1 VRLCGA
7 SVSGNR
13 PSGQGRMAGGPGRGR
28 EGRPGHPRWILRGS
42 ERNRGSRRGI
52 CADGARRAVRGRGRA
67 GGGRGHE
74 GRGAPGE
81 RTVSRGGEAREADMR
96 GEGSWSGEGVPG
108 KAMLGAESVALSFVP
123 RLLPPPACPSLPR
136 PLSLLSALA
145 RSARPI
151 PFPCPSRSSPS
162 SFPLLPRVG
171 FAFSRPSLCWT
182 GFPCGHS
189 RGKPC
194 PPGLF
199 GLAQPGPRRERS
211 RGVPVFHRV
220 AGLAPGNPDRSRRWI
235 PPGPGGPKAARR
247 PHGRVTVLVAVLV
260 TVLVTVLA
268 STGVGGRRG
277 GRGESGR
284 VRVFSSG
291 SAGRSLARSRIR
303 ERAQNPGIGSRRD
316 PGSGGGVVVS
326 GPSSGISNGISS
338 GISNGISNGTRGRE
352 GWGDGAGRREIG
364 RVRLSS
370 SGSVGKGLLTSGSG
384 ERDQNPGNGS
394 LCSRRHGRRQKTGAG
409 TDGRGRAHPGGP
421 RKPQAIASAP
431 PSNGISSGIS
441 NGISSGILWRASRM
455 AGADE
460 GTRRPWAMAPPSPP
474 EGSRL
479 ARVRFPRP
487 DPGVSGGFPRR
498 SGIALAMQS
507 RGIHSRS
514 ARAQPGV
521 SRDPGEGPGTESAVG
536 AGRPDP
542 GRFPGDP
549 PRNPRG
555 WARRRGRRPEEG
567 ARAPSTPP
575 ARGARGRHEG
585 GGDRKSEGAPFGD
598 APARRG

>member
-1 VRLCGA
+1 MD
-7 SVSGNR
+7 S
-13 PSGQGRMAGGPGRGR
+13 AGTR
-28 EGRPGHPRWILRGS
+28 
-42 ERNRGSRRGI
+42 
-52 CADGARRAVRGRGRA
+52 
-67 GGGRGHE
+67 
-74 GRGAPGE
+74 
-81 RTVSRGGEAREADMR
+81 
-96 GEGSWSGEGVPG
+96 
-108 KAMLGAESVALSFVP
+108 
-123 RLLPPPACPSLPR
+123 SL
-136 PLSLLSALA
+136 
-145 RSARPI
+145 
-151 PFPCPSRSSPS
+151 
-162 SFPLLPRVG
+162 
-171 FAFSRPSLCWT
+171 
-182 GFPCGHS
+182 
-189 RGKPC
+189 
-194 PPGLF
+194 
-199 GLAQPGPRRERS
+199 E
-211 RGVPVFHRV
+211 
-220 AGLAPGNPDRSRRWI
+220 
-235 PPGPGGPKAARR
+235 AARWS
-247 PHGRVTVLVAVLV
+247 HGRVTVLVAVLV

-268 STGVGGRRG
+268 AARVGGTGRAG
-277 GRGESGR
+277 GRSDTSG
-284 VRVFSSG
+284 FP
-291 SAGRSLARSRIR
+291 
-303 ERAQNPGIGSRRD
+303 RAAPWEKAS
-316 PGSGGGVVVS
+316 
-326 GPSSGISNGISS
+326 
-338 GISNGISNGTRGRE
+338 
-352 GWGDGAGRREIG
+352 
-364 RVRLSS
+364 
-370 SGSVGKGLLTSGSG
+370 LTSESG

-409 TDGRGRAHPGGP
+409 TDGRGQAHPGGP

-460 GTRRPWAMAPPSPP
+460 GTRRPRAMTPPSPS

-479 ARVRFPRP
+479 ARVCFPRP
-487 DPGVSGGFPRR
+487 DPDVSGGFPRR

-585 GGDRKSEGAPFGD
+585 GGDRKSEEAPFGD